1 MNTQLPKTSNPAARA
16 LEGAGIKSLEQAG
29 DTGEEAL
36 LALHGVGPKA
46 IQILRAE
53 LAKHGL
59 KMNP

>member
-1 MNTQLPKTSNPAARA
+1 MDTELPKTSNPASRA
-16 LEGAGIKSLEQAG
+16 FEIADITSLEQAG
-29 DTGEEAL
+29 NTGEKAL

-46 IQILRAE
+46 IKILRAE